1 MASGGKPFPQDTMQK
16 KLLTDEGQEQAIV
29 GLCFDNNTATS
40 CFNKTSNVN
49 ISSLSAT
56 FPCPGSGLQG
66 LDRVDVY
73 NTQ

>member
-1 MASGGKPFPQDTMQK
+1 MASGGKPFPQDTIQK
-16 KLLTDEGQEQAIV
+16 KLFTYQGQEQAIV

-40 CFNKTSNVN
+40 CFNKTSNVTV
-49 ISSLSAT
+49 SSLSAR

-66 LDRVDVY
+66 LDKVEIY